1 MTANFKKSLKVDKMT
16 FDRDFKISIVAVQF
30 GPERTYSYL
39 CEFQGVQYPID
50 SSALENFH

>member
-1 MTANFKKSLKVDKMT
+1 MTATFKKTIKVDKTT

-30 GPERTYSYL
+30 GTERTYSYL

-50 SSALENFH
+50 ASALENFH